1 MTETTSKL
9 ERQDAMGELKNW
21 YTSKTVWGGVVAILA
36 SCSHLLGVEIA
47 ADDQGGLVDSLTALA
62 AAAGGLVAIWGR
74 ISARKR
80 LR

>member
-1 MTETTSKL
+1 
-9 ERQDAMGELKNW
+9 
-21 YTSKTVWGGVVAILA
+21 
-36 SCSHLLGVEIA
+36 
-47 ADDQGGLVDSLTALA
+47 LVDSLTALA

>member
-1 MTETTSKL
+1 
-9 ERQDAMGELKNW
+9 MGELKNW
-21 YTSKTVWGGVVAILA
+21 YMSRTVWGGVVAILA
-36 SCSHLLGVEIA
+36 SCGNLLGLEIA
-47 ADDQGGLVDSLTALA
+47 SEDQSGLVDGLTALA

>member
-1 MTETTSKL
+1 MQTSDKR
-9 ERQDAMGELKNW
+9 EKDDAMGELKNW
-21 YTSKTVWGGVVAILA
+21 YMSKTVWGGLVAILA
-36 SCSHLLGVEIA
+36 SCANLLGLDIA
-47 ADDQGGLVDSLTALA
+47 PHEQSGLVDGLTALA

>member
-1 MTETTSKL
+1 MRETNSKL
-9 ERQDAMGELKNW
+9 EKDEAMDDLKNW
-21 YTSKTVWGGVVAILA
+21 YMSKTVWGGVVAILA
-36 SCSHLLGVEIA
+36 SCSHLLGVEITT
-47 ADDQGGLVDSLTALA
+47 DDQGGLADGLTALA